1 MIMST
6 NMFVLSE
13 MVGSALSLFLVTW
26 SAKVVGIDVTLPY
39 LQGIS
44 EKRNRENFNINV
56 AHKPVMTVGSI
67 KKKNLKTSLVKIY
80 RQE

>member
-1 MIMST
+1 
-6 NMFVLSE
+6 MFVLSE

-44 EKRNRENFNINV
+44 EK
-56 AHKPVMTVGSI
+56 
-67 KKKNLKTSLVKIY
+67 KKS
-80 RQE
+80 QEL